1 MSLQS
6 SQYERETVFLPCLLG
21 PTGVG
26 KSAAA
31 LALAESLPVSVIN
44 ADSRQV
50 YRDFPLITA
59 QPSEEEKNTCPH
71 LLYGF
76 LPTERNLGAGEY
88 ARLAAETVAREQAGR
103 RVPILVGGTGLYL
116 RALFEGIAPIPEVP
130 HAVRDFWQ
138 QRCDQEGSAALH
150 ALLREKDARYAAR
163 IHPHDRQR
171 ITRALEVWDAT
182 GKSLSWWHDQPVR
195 KNPFLARKVGV
206 SLPLAELEP
215 LLARRIDSM
224 LTAGA
229 LEEARSA
236 LRRCADASA
245 PGWSGIGCS
254 EIYQHL
260 VGDLS
265 LAACR
270 ELWLRN
276 TRAYAKRQLT
286 WFRADKDIRW
296 FSPEEKHLLVS
307 YVKKLFIHKKFD

>member
-6 SQYERETVFLPCLLG
+6 SQREHETVFLPCLLG

-31 LALAESLPVSVIN
+31 LALAESLPLSVIN

-50 YRDFPLITA
+50 YRDFPLLTA

-76 LPTERNLGAGEY
+76 LPTEKSLGAGEY
-88 ARLAAETVAREQAGR
+88 ARLAAEAVAREQAGG

-138 QRCDQEGSAALH
+138 QRCELEGSAALH
-150 ALLREKDARYAAR
+150 ALLREKDAQYAAR

-171 ITRALEVWDAT
+171 ITRTLEVWETT
-182 GKSLSWWHDQPVR
+182 GKSLSWWHARPVR
-195 KNPFLARKVGV
+195 KSPFRACKVGV
-206 SLPLAELEP
+206 SLPLDELEP

-224 LTAGA
+224 LAAGA
-229 LEEARSA
+229 LEEALSA
-236 LRRCADASA
+236 LRLCADASA

-254 EIYQHL
+254 EVYQHL
-260 VGDLS
+260 MGNLS

-286 WFRADKDIRW
+286 WFRADKGIRW
-296 FSPEEKHLLVS
+296 FSPGETHLLVS
-307 YVKKLFIHKKFD
+307 HVKKTFAYKN